1 MKETIETQLNQL
13 KQEIE
18 ETEMENTETATPK
31 TSKVPP
37 KKLVIKKGVGAVKSP
52 KAAPEEKVAKETKA
66 PKPQDDSLISLKK
79 LCQELK
85 LKPVLARRKLR
96 AAELHA
102 DGRYSWSDGSKE
114 LTKVREILSA

>member
-37 KKLVIKKGVGAVKSP
+37 KKLVIKKGVGAVKPP
-52 KAAPEEKVAKETKA
+52 KATPEKKVAKKT